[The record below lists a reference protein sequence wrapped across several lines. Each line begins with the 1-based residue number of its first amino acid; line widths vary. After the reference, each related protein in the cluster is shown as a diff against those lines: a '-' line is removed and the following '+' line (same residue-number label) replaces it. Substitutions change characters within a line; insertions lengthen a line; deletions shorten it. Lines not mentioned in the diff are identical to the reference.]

1 MIYAIYRVFEDD
13 PNKGFYWGKYEDPV
27 ILAYACYNLA
37 KLNLYDIKIV
47 TYTKDEDILA
57 EVTW

>member
-1 MIYAIYRVFEDD
+1 MIYAIYRIFEDD
-13 PNKGFYWGKYEDPV
+13 SNKGFYWGKYDDPV
-27 ILAYACYNLA
+27 LLAYACYNLA

-47 TYTKDEDILA
+47 TYNSGEYILT